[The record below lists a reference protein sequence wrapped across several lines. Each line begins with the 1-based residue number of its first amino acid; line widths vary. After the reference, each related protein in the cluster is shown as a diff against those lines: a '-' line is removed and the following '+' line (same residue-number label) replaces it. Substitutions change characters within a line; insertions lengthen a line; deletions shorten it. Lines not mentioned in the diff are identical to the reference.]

1 MLRIVRTIT
10 KCWWMT
16 GGTETSWKDNNVN
29 SGTKYLYRVQA
40 LGNDG
45 KEGSMSLPAQVV
57 IP

>member
-1 MLRIVRTIT
+1 MLVDD
-10 KCWWMT
+10 T
-16 GGTETSWKDNNVN
+16 GDTETSWTDNNVN

-57 IP
+57 IPE